1 MKRPN
6 ISKNEISKEIF
17 STLGIPT
24 VFASSIL
31 DLILRTITEGLKK
44 NNAHAIH
51 VHEYG
56 DLSDGC
62 DSACAHFNPFNKH
75 HGGRDDKERHVGDL
89 GNIYTNSKGVSI
101 FEFKDTIISLKNNKR
116 NIIGRSLI
124 IHEDEDDCGKGG
136 YSDSLKTGHAGK
148 RLDCAVIGICK

>member
-44 NNAHAIH
+44 NNTVKIS
-51 VHEYG
+51 G
-56 DLSDGC
+56 FGTFKLRKKKSRTGR
-62 DSACAHFNPFNKH
+62 NPMTGEKYQIKSRNVVTFHPSQIVK
-75 HGGRDDKERHVGDL
+75 K
-89 GNIYTNSKGVSI
+89 
-101 FEFKDTIISLKNNKR
+101 IINNEK
-116 NIIGRSLI
+116 
-124 IHEDEDDCGKGG
+124 
-136 YSDSLKTGHAGK
+136 
-148 RLDCAVIGICK
+148 

>member
-1 MKRPN
+1 MKA
-6 ISKNEISKEIF
+6 IA
-17 STLGIPT
+17 
-24 VFASSIL
+24 VFKDKLSGFVKFEQKKDYIKVTGH
-31 DLILRTITEGLKK
+31 IEGLKK
-44 NNAHAIH
+44 NSAHAIH

-62 DSACAHFNPFNKH
+62 NSACAHFNPFKKQ

-89 GNIYTNSKGVSI
+89 GNIHTNSKGVSI
-101 FEFKDTIISLKNNKR
+101 FEFKDSIISLKNNKR

-136 YSDSLKTGHAGK
+136 YSDSLVTGHAGK
-148 RLDCAVIGICK
+148 RLDCAVIGLCK

>member
-44 NNAHAIH
+44 NNTVKIS
-51 VHEYG
+51 G
-56 DLSDGC
+56 FGTFKLTKKKSRTGR
-62 DSACAHFNPFNKH
+62 NPMTGKKYQIKSRNVVTFHPSQIVK
-75 HGGRDDKERHVGDL
+75 K
-89 GNIYTNSKGVSI
+89 
-101 FEFKDTIISLKNNKR
+101 IINNEK
-116 NIIGRSLI
+116 
-124 IHEDEDDCGKGG
+124 
-136 YSDSLKTGHAGK
+136 
-148 RLDCAVIGICK
+148 

>member
-1 MKRPN
+1 MIIGICVLTNTTKN
-6 ISKNEISKEIF
+6 VKGTIEFIQKEKEDVKIKVKIS
-17 STLGIPT
+17 
-24 VFASSIL
+24 
-31 DLILRTITEGLKK
+31 GLSPGK
-44 NNAHAIH
+44 HGFHIH
-51 VHEYG
+51 EAG
-56 DLSDGC
+56 DLTDSC
-62 DSACAHFNPFNKH
+62 TSACKHFNPNNKK
-75 HGGRDDKERHVGDL
+75 HGGPNSKERHVGDL
-89 GNIYTNSKGVSI
+89 GNIYTNSRGVSI